1 MARIFIRIP
10 TPSMVLVCILTLNS
24 CSPDSPDPITEVPL
38 LPTITDVPLA
48 AEVLIHTLDIETSIL
63 VKQLVLEYVG
73 QIESDFIVL
82 RSELVSLQQKIESLI
97 DSPSPSALANSRI
110 GWSSAHQ
117 SYQQS
122 NLHFYFTSFIT
133 PDNQSNQ
140 LSQLAYQMDYWPIL
154 AGYIDSVDGYA
165 SGGIVHDVNVEL
177 SPASLRQQHGLFDVT
192 EATLGFH
199 VIEFLLWGESDVEST
214 GRVLEDFVRVN
225 QLTEI
230 QRESGMEIDQIG
242 NNRRR
247 ELLRLTNSILIADFD
262 SSFAIWSDARSSFLN
277 TIEDLNSAALLNLLL
292 ESATAMLTEELLTRS
307 LYPMLNGEIESSLQS
322 PYSQTSETTVAA
334 QLQSVERLLLETPTS
349 NGITLDKILSSLS
362 PVFEEFFYQNLD
374 SNKACLILLYSSFGQ
389 VDNSLEDDK
398 IEFEVVECINLLTN
412 LIDQL
417 EQIKLTLPVL

>member
-1 MARIFIRIP
+1 MRIP
-10 TPSMVLVCILTLNS
+10 KPGIALLCIVILHS
-24 CSPDSPDPITEVPL
+24 CSPDSPDSITDMPL
-38 LPTITDVPLA
+38 LPALADAPLP
-48 AEVLIHTLDIETSIL
+48 AEVLIQTLDIETSIL
-63 VKQLVLEYVG
+63 VKQLVLEYIG
-73 QIESDFIVL
+73 QIDSDFTEL
-82 RSELVSLQQKIESLI
+82 RSELESLQQNIESLNN
-97 DSPSPSALANSRI
+97 SPSPSALANARI
-110 GWSSAHQ
+110 GWSAAHQ

-214 GRVLEDFVRVN
+214 GRELGDFVRVN

-230 QRESGMEIDQIG
+230 QSESGMEIGQVG

-247 ELLRLTNSILIADFD
+247 ELLRLTSSILIADFD
-262 SSFAIWSDARSSFLN
+262 SSFSIWSDARSSFLN

-292 ESATAMLTEELLTRS
+292 ESTTAMLTEELLTRS
-307 LYPMLNGEIESSLQS
+307 LYPMLNGEIDSALQS
-322 PYSQTSETTVAA
+322 PYSRTSEITVAA

-362 PVFEEFFYQNLD
+362 PIFEEFFYQNLD

-389 VDNSLEDDK
+389 ADNSLKEDT

-417 EQIKLTLPVL
+417 EQIKLILPVL